1 MNPPPPPPSRRLGL
15 RPFFAIGGLLG
26 MAPSLAATEPTTLRG
41 WLARAANQV
50 TATAQEGAP
59 EFYVPVH
66 TYHMR
71 WAYTQ
76 EKIDSYQE
84 NTFGL
89 GYGHGRFDEKGNWH
103 GLYAVG
109 FQDSH
114 FKPEWLAGYGWK
126 TYWNLSPETKVG
138 LGYTAGFTT
147 RSDIGAYTPVP
158 LILPIGSVDY
168 RNASLETAFLPGG
181 KGYGN
186 ILFFWLKWH
195 LGTLSPT
202 SKVAP

>member
-1 MNPPPPPPSRRLGL
+1 M
-15 RPFFAIGGLLG
+15 GGLLS
-26 MAPSLAATEPTTLRG
+26 MASSPATAG
-41 WLARAANQV
+41 SNAFYDGFSRAADEV
-50 TATAQEGAP
+50 ATTAREGTS
-59 EFYVPVH
+59 EFYAPVH

-89 GYGHGRFDEKGNWH
+89 GYGRGRFDEKGNWH
-103 GLYAVG
+103 GVYAVG

-126 TYWNLSPETKVG
+126 TYWNLGPETKVG
-138 LGYTAGFTT
+138 LGYTAGLTA
-147 RSDIGAYTPVP
+147 RSDLGHYTPVP
-158 LILPIGSVDY
+158 VLLPIGSIDY
-168 RNASLETAFLPGG
+168 RNVSLESAFVPGG

-186 ILFFWLKWH
+186 ILFFWLKWR
-195 LGTLSPT
+195 LDTPSSI